1 VTGVWVWW
9 DGKLVVTWFFIEQV
23 TVKRTSKNQPAGFL
37 EIKSVPVGQK
47 EMEDVILDNCQPL
60 SGNLGQVAGMG
71 TKEDTH
77 PT

>member
-1 VTGVWVWW
+1 M
-9 DGKLVVTWFFIEQV
+9 
-23 TVKRTSKNQPAGFL
+23 KRTSKNQPAGFL

-47 EMEDVILDNCQPL
+47 EMEDMILDNCQPL
-60 SGNLGQVAGMG
+60 SGNLGQVAGMR